1 MPFDD
6 KNARQAVVNRLDT
19 AVGEPIICIRG
30 YEVLIKGKTLKRR
43 TTILKHGR
51 FLQNLTVI
59 PNFPAELAP
68 VEEVVEDPEG
78 GDVQAS
84 GAE

>member
-1 MPFDD
+1 M
-6 KNARQAVVNRLDT
+6 VNRLDT

-30 YEVLIKGKTLKRR
+30 YEVLIKGRTLKRR

-68 VEEVVEDPEG
+68 VEEVVEDPAG
-78 GDVQAS
+78 GDGQES
-84 GAE
+84 

>member
-1 MPFDD
+1 M
-6 KNARQAVVNRLDT
+6 VNRLDT

-51 FLQNLTVI
+51 FLQNLTVV
-59 PNFPAELAP
+59 PNFPADLEP
-68 VEEVVEDPEG
+68 VEEAQEE
-78 GDVQAS
+78 
-84 GAE
+84 GAEGEGEGEEAEE

>member
-1 MPFDD
+1 M
-6 KNARQAVVNRLDT
+6 VNRLDT

-30 YEVLIKGKTLKRR
+30 YEVLIKGRTLKRR

-68 VEEVVEDPEG
+68 VEEVLEDPVDGAGEG
-78 GDVQAS
+78 S

>member
-1 MPFDD
+1 M
-6 KNARQAVVNRLDT
+6 
-19 AVGEPIICIRG
+19 
-30 YEVLIKGKTLKRR
+30 LIKGRTLKRR

-68 VEEVVEDPEG
+68 VEEVLEDPVDGAGEG
-78 GDVQAS
+78 S